1 MYSGQQF
8 AILQCLYL
16 IFQNTIEKLPRIT
29 KRNTQLTVKGQKKGR
44 LIAYIA
50 MQMALM
56 IFFFLNCLRPIF
68 FITMLTAEYVIRFR
82 IFLLLYKLKKW
93 RPVPVI
99 HAFSTYINTCWTKP
113 NDAGLFGRPITFR
126 MRAKYVAGG
135 RCHLFVYYAMRHNL
149 CSPLHFLLKLG
160 CQKPCCDQAR
170 LL

>member
-82 IFLLLYKLKKW
+82 VFLKMKTTL
-93 RPVPVI
+93 PVPVI
-99 HAFSTYINTCWTKP
+99 HGCSTYINTC
-113 NDAGLFGRPITFR
+113 
-126 MRAKYVAGG
+126 
-135 RCHLFVYYAMRHNL
+135 
-149 CSPLHFLLKLG
+149 
-160 CQKPCCDQAR
+160 
-170 LL
+170 